1 MTTQKRLGRTL
12 VSPANSR
19 GFTLIELL
27 VVIAIIA
34 ILAAMLLPALARAKE
49 KAKGVACLNNV
60 KQLALSLNF
69 YTGDNNDEIPSALD
83 SFGEGRRGARKGD
96 PSTAAHPTVVR
107 NLYEYGGLPSALKVG
122 NAKTWFC
129 PSDKL
134 NVPSSDIIPRDDDR
148 VSYWMRYVIWDNT
161 VRYPGLKTS
170 AFFRPVGQIIYIEH
184 ADHHWTYATSH
195 YPTNQPTLNT
205 IYADFHA
212 EPFAVKFRQRP
223 SKGSGYDPN
232 WFTYGPGG
240 LNTDSPN
247 IGWSVKTGYDQ

>member
-1 MTTQKRLGRTL
+1 MTTQKRPNGTL
-12 VSPANSR
+12 LSLTKSC

-34 ILAAMLLPALARAKE
+34 ILAAMLLPALAKAKE
-49 KAKGVACLNNV
+49 KAKRISCLNNV
-60 KQLALSLNF
+60 KQVALSLNF
-69 YTGDNNDEIPSALD
+69 YTGDNRDAIPSALD
-83 SFGEGRRGARKGD
+83 SFGAGRRGARKGD
-96 PSTAAHPTVVR
+96 ASTAGHPQVVR

-122 NAKTWFC
+122 NASAWFC

-134 NVPSSDIIPRDDDR
+134 NVPSSDITPNDKDR
-148 VSYWMRYVIWDNT
+148 VSYWMRFVVWSNT

-170 AFFRPVGQIIYIEH
+170 AFFKPAGQIMYIEH

-195 YPTNQPTLNT
+195 YPTNQPTLNS

-212 EPFAVKFRQRP
+212 EPFTVKFRQRR
-223 SKGSGYDPN
+223 SGNPYDPN

-247 IGWSVKTGYDQ
+247 IGGSVKTGYDQ